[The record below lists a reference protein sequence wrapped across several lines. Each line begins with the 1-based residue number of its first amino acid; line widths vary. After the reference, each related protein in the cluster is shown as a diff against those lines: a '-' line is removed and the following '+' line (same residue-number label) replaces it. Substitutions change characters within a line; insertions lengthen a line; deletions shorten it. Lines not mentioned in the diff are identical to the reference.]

1 MGEEYAHAE
10 ARKSPVLDGKVER
23 DSGGKELRY
32 PVILSAH
39 EKLIA
44 KRVCKVFKVHDVI
57 LNCWKNTQFWGWG
70 QGWHPSGIPVALEPG
85 QPNGGTQRSNII

>member
-10 ARKSPVLDGKVER
+10 ARKSPALDGKVER

-39 EKLIA
+39 EKCIA
-44 KRVCKVFKVHDVI
+44 KKVCKLFKVLWFNDITLFLFCKPFFKEKRHI
-57 LNCWKNTQFWGWG
+57 LSKFYRE
-70 QGWHPSGIPVALEPG
+70 SLK
-85 QPNGGTQRSNII
+85 SIIFKKK